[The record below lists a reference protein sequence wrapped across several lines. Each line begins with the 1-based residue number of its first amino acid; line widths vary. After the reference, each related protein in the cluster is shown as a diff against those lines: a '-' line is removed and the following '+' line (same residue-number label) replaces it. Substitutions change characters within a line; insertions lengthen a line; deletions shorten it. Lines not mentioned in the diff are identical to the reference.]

1 MMSSTEK
8 CSLTLETHQVT
19 LSKTVSD
26 LHNTSKFSD
35 VTLVWEDNQH
45 IKAHKVI
52 LSASSSLLM
61 KMLEGVNQRHPLIY
75 FWDIKKRDLAKIVD
89 FIYNGQVE
97 VYQSDLEEF
106 IKIAGRLGIKGISE
120 NYPRNMDQDLI
131 LKEAKQDKYEKEIFQ
146 PTEIIKGEECSYQIA
161 DIPRVKK
168 CRKIKSK
175 SCSVGK
181 IKRSKLWKHFSA
193 KEGAPNKATCNICS
207 KELSRGKEGHNS
219 LGNKTL
225 NNHLKSQHAEAFRE
239 YEEAKNNRE
248 VLEIGGVMDI

>member
-1 MMSSTEK
+1 MSSTEK
-8 CSLTLETHQVT
+8 CSLTLETHQVI
-19 LSKTVSD
+19 LSETFSD
-26 LHNTSKFSD
+26 LRNTYKFSD
-35 VTLVWEDNQH
+35 VTLVCEDNQQ

-61 KMLEGVNQRHPLIY
+61 QMLVGVNHSHPLLY
-75 FWDIKKRDLAKIVD
+75 FWDIKERDLAKIVD

-106 IKIAGRLGIKGISE
+106 IKIAGRLGIKGIRE
-120 NYPRNMDQDLI
+120 NYPRNRDQDLFVM
-131 LKEAKQDKYEKEIFQ
+131 EAKEDIEKENFQ
-146 PTEIIKGEECSYQIA
+146 PAEIIEECSYQIA
-161 DIPRVKK
+161 AIPGMKK
-168 CRKIKSK
+168 CRKLKIK
-175 SCSVGK
+175 SCSNGK

-193 KEGAPNKATCNICS
+193 KEGAPNKATCNLCS

-239 YEEAKNNRE
+239 YKEAKNSRA
-248 VLEIGGVMDI
+248 VLELGRVIDI